1 MVARLKVDKFNAV
14 AATQSI
20 RIVWGKERLCALI
33 RGIDEGVVGVD
44 APARRAVVELGLNAL
59 PQRLSGVL
67 EEAEILHPNRARHL
81 HDVVVGH
88 GPERAEAPRQ
98 LPAPH
103 VLSHYASLP
112 LSSKS
117 CSSRLRSCGARE

>member
-1 MVARLKVDKFNAV
+1 MVARLKVYKFNAV

-59 PQRLSGVL
+59 PQRLSGTPIGLATWMMSSSDRVR
-67 EEAEILHPNRARHL
+67 N
-81 HDVVVGH
+81 
-88 GPERAEAPRQ
+88 APR
-98 LPAPH
+98 PH
-103 VLSHYASLP
+103 ASCP
-112 LSSKS
+112 LLTSFPTM
-117 CSSRLRSCGARE
+117 RR